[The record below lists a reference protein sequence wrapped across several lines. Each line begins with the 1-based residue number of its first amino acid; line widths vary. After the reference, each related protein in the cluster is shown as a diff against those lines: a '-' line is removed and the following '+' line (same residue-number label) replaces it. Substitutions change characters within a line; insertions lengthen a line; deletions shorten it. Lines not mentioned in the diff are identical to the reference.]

1 MSSSPTPHTTAS
13 SLALYRRL
21 FGYLKNY
28 LRIFALAVL
37 DMVVV
42 AATGPIFAWLL
53 KPLINEGFVEKNL
66 SAMRW
71 VPLAIIGLF
80 IVRGIFNFINEY
92 SECGWLNITTQG
104 QPETQKIQRAFA
116 ENRWY
121 AWSRVYHRK
130 LFAHQ
135 QFEVGKLFEDFM
147 TVPYLYFAAER
158 IFRLPWKMERV
169 GSKCPP
175 YDPWHGA

>member
-1 MSSSPTPHTTAS
+1 MSFSKQS

-28 LRIFALAVL
+28 LRVFVVAVIG
-37 DMVVV
+37 MIVV

-71 VPLAIIGLF
+71 VLLAIIGLF

-92 SECGWLNITTQG
+92 STSYMKATATR
-104 QPETQKIQRAFA
+104 PMSR
-116 ENRWY
+116 
-121 AWSRVYHRK
+121 SRVLRWVSSVRMQPPRAE
-130 LFAHQ
+130 LASGVRTWVVAPPVRRAGGAGQ
-135 QFEVGKLFEDFM
+135 DRPTAVGLLAGAGG
-147 TVPYLYFAAER
+147 TPRPVRRSGVAVAG
-158 IFRLPWKMERV
+158 FR
-169 GSKCPP
+169 
-175 YDPWHGA
+175 